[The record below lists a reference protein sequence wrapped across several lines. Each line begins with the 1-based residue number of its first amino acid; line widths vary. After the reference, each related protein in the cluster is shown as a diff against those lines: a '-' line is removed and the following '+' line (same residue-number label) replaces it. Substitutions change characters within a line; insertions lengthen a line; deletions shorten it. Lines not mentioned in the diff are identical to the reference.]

1 MYVTTE
7 CVKIKVNMFGRNEI
21 DFSLIQ
27 TTSKDAL
34 KRSALMAANYDI
46 KKATEIYDFY
56 MKDMED
62 LPAFDPA
69 PPTTMDQ
76 INSFADMVSA
86 WTEKHPDITNG
97 ISNIV
102 MNMIKSRLGTFAQ
115 PTSAAEVPPPV
126 G

>member
-1 MYVTTE
+1 
-7 CVKIKVNMFGRNEI
+7 MFGRNEI

-34 KRSALMAANYDI
+34 KRSALLAANYDI
-46 KKATEIYDFY
+46 KKASEIYDFY

-76 INSFADMVSA
+76 INSFADMLSA
-86 WTEKHPDITNG
+86 WSEKHPDITNG
-97 ISNIV
+97 ISNILINLIRNKFGDV
-102 MNMIKSRLGTFAQ
+102 I
-115 PTSAAEVPPPV
+115 PAAPAITEVPPPIQ
-126 G
+126 